1 METTTEVRG
10 LTVVAVA
17 AMEAAGI
24 AAEEM
29 VGVGAETAGQTA
41 EAGEGF

>member
-10 LTVVAVA
+10 LTVVVAV

-29 VGVGAETAGQTA
+29 AGVGAETADQIA